1 MTAIEYE
8 MKMTAEVP
16 ASLVVDGIEGFLDDW
31 IERTIA
37 GVTHHL
43 EYGGY
48 KEGDYAWDI
57 DVQLDCDGTCV
68 IYSYIDEDPYDLI
81 HANITD
87 LMTELPKAA
96 KDLDDYIQNGFKE
109 E

>member
-16 ASLVVDGIEGFLDDW
+16 ASLIVDGIEGFLDEWYNLDD
-31 IERTIA
+31 
-37 GVTHHL
+37 HHL
-43 EYGGY
+43 EYSGY
-48 KEGDYAWDI
+48 KEGDYAWSI
-57 DVQLDCDGTCV
+57 DVLLDDNGRCAV
-68 IYSYIDEDPYDLI
+68 RSYIDGDPYDSVYDV
-81 HANITD
+81 NIAD

-109 E
+109 